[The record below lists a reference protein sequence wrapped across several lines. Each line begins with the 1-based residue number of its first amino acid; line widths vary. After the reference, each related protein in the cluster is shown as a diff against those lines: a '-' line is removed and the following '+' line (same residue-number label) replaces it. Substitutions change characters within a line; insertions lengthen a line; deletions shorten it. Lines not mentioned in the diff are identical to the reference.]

1 MKTKKNPNKDVNRWI
16 SVFFQLGLILIL
28 FISWRALEARTY
40 KSDDDGQP
48 AHYIIYDDI
57 VEEAIHTFET
67 PKPKQPEV
75 KKVKVNKPADI
86 ILIDESK
93 VKDEDDFDDFVE
105 SWTDAGD
112 STDNISMV
120 DVSTLA
126 GTAETPVEIIEM
138 PLDMVQDAPV
148 FPGCE
153 SYKTNQERKVCLN
166 EKIAQFIDRRFN
178 TDLAQ
183 DLGLSGI
190 NRIKV
195 QFTIDENG
203 KVSNVLTRSTE
214 SSLED
219 EAQRVIELLPD
230 MIPGK
235 YNDKEIRVIY
245 RLPIVFKID

>member
-1 MKTKKNPNKDVNRWI
+1 MKTKKNPRKDIKRWI
-16 SVFFQLGLILIL
+16 SVFFQLGLILAL

-40 KSDDDGQP
+40 KADDDGSS
-48 AHYIIYDDI
+48 AHYIVYDE
-57 VEEAIHTFET
+57 VEEEVIHTFET
-67 PKPKQPEV
+67 PKPKEPEV

-86 ILIDESK
+86 IVIDESTD
-93 VKDEDDFDDFVE
+93 KDEDDFDDFVE
-105 SWTDAGD
+105 SWTDTGD
-112 STDNISMV
+112 STDLISMV
-120 DVSTLA
+120 DASSLA
-126 GTAETPVEIIEM
+126 GTAETPVEVIEM

-153 SYKTNQERKVCLN
+153 SYATNRERKACLN

-178 TDLAQ
+178 TDLARE
-183 DLGLSGI
+183 LGLTGT
-190 NRIKV
+190 NRINV

-214 SSLED
+214 VSLED

-235 YNDKEIRVIY
+235 YNKREIKVIY
-245 RLPIVFKID
+245 RLPIVFKTD